1 MLAIHHLT
9 PLEDV
14 KIFQVPAPKT
24 KSTANAETTDPKITT
39 LAKPI
44 IKKPVPQVKI
54 PFEKGYSQ
62 MDWLK
67 LTQENPNLAGMSHYH
82 TQNSI
87 F

>member
-44 IKKPVPQVKI
+44 I
-54 PFEKGYSQ
+54 
-62 MDWLK
+62 
-67 LTQENPNLAGMSHYH
+67 
-82 TQNSI
+82 
-87 F
+87 